1 MLARR
6 CSGGILG
13 TEAGLVALAS
23 PLAEIRLEVVMAR
36 KKILTVDD
44 SNMILM
50 MEKMILK
57 QGPYDLVT
65 ASDGAAAVETALA
78 ERPDLILLDI
88 VMPKMDGIEACKQI
102 RSHEA
107 TKETPIIMVTTR
119 GESETENL
127 AYEAGCTDYVTKPID
142 GPDLLSKMRKL
153 LSE

>member
-13 TEAGLVALAS
+13 PVAGQAAGAS
-23 PLAEIRLEVVMAR
+23 RRDGIRLEVVMAR

-65 ASDGAAAVETALA
+65 ASDGAAAVETAVA
-78 ERPDLILLDI
+78 ERP
-88 VMPKMDGIEACKQI
+88 
-102 RSHEA
+102 
-107 TKETPIIMVTTR
+107 
-119 GESETENL
+119 ESP
-127 AYEAGCTDYVTKPID
+127 AGA
-142 GPDLLSKMRKL
+142 G
-153 LSE
+153 

>member
-1 MLARR
+1 
-6 CSGGILG
+6 
-13 TEAGLVALAS
+13 
-23 PLAEIRLEVVMAR
+23 MAR

-44 SNMILM
+44 SDMILM

-65 ASDGAAAVETALA
+65 ASDGAAAVATAIA
-78 ERPDLILLDI
+78 ERPDLILMDI
-88 VMPKMDGIEACKQI
+88 VMPKMDGIEACRQI

-119 GESETENL
+119 GETENIEL
-127 AYEAGCTDYVTKPID
+127 AHEVGCTDYVTKPID
-142 GPDLLSKMRKL
+142 GPDLLSKIRKL